1 MGDEEVSLANIKDTG
16 RPFDAEE
23 KEDKKRASNFRAKLS
38 KADEDIKRQQEKD
51 QKASLTRARLKGEKE
66 GKQVAKAGLSKSNT
80 TPAESD
86 KIMRHLKRA
95 AETAVVT
102 MKDINVEP
110 PSAKVLSSLSPKSD
124 SNGQEQS
131 SESGSNGQEQSSEY
145 DIEIAKAKKEKK
157 NEAKNKQTDKVLAKA
172 DRINKKKSSE
182 ADRKIDKA
190 EKAEAKKEKKQKV
203 DSEARHRRESAEF
216 YRKQKRSKVPQVGA
230 GQVRHPENL
239 ED

>member
-1 MGDEEVSLANIKDTG
+1 MGDNN
-16 RPFDAEE
+16 E
-23 KEDKKRASNFRAKLS
+23 KEKGNKKRASNFRAKLS

-110 PSAKVLSSLSPKSD
+110 PSAKVLSSEESD
-124 SNGQEQS
+124 SN
-131 SESGSNGQEQSSEY
+131 
-145 DIEIAKAKKEKK
+145 
-157 NEAKNKQTDKVLAKA
+157 
-172 DRINKKKSSE
+172 
-182 ADRKIDKA
+182 
-190 EKAEAKKEKKQKV
+190 
-203 DSEARHRRESAEF
+203 
-216 YRKQKRSKVPQVGA
+216 
-230 GQVRHPENL
+230 
-239 ED
+239 